1 MLIELKMMKDLNFFK
16 ALYKNNNNIINLTTN
31 SLSQIYTMSFQ
42 TIFILDQFSPI
53 LRNRKKSMQ
62 KEKQQKKR
70 KKKIQALFR
79 QNIFI
84 CAIYR
89 VALSLTFKK
98 VLIDRYWA
106 PVPLSLHFFKQWR
119 ENCQLFFVLSR

>member
-1 MLIELKMMKDLNFFK
+1 MMKDLNFFK

-62 KEKQQKKR
+62 KEKQQKSEKKR
-70 KKKIQALFR
+70 FKHYFVKTYLFARFIAL
-79 QNIFI
+79 
-84 CAIYR
+84 
-89 VALSLTFKK
+89 L
-98 VLIDRYWA
+98 
-106 PVPLSLHFFKQWR
+106 
-119 ENCQLFFVLSR
+119 